1 MFKGKIAGLIIF
13 ALLSS
18 PGIAFETVDEQ
29 IDHYLKTLSKTN
41 VKGKIEM
48 LERLQWSGLTD
59 SRFYDVVES
68 NVLKQY
74 LRDDLSKNE
83 RTVLGHQI
91 RALGFS
97 GNEKYRAT
105 LKLVKEES
113 YVRRNKGYG
122 KKALA
127 DMNKFSSWNKLI
139 AESNFTI
146 EGKSAEVTTYMKMLN
161 TDNPSVQ
168 KLAARAIFHEEQDD
182 NDLLVLTAEKLKA
195 MYLKEGL
202 DRGAQDSAA
211 WLSKALGQNGGEEF
225 IALLI
230 EVVDKTP
237 YKQIR
242 KHAAKYVP

>member
-1 MFKGKIAGLIIF
+1 MFKGKIAGLIIL
-13 ALLSS
+13 ALLSTS
-18 PGIAFETVDEQ
+18 GFAFETVDEQ
-29 IDHYLKTLSKTN
+29 IDHYIKTLSKTN
-41 VKGKIEM
+41 VNGKIKM

-59 SRFYDVVES
+59 PRFYDVIES
-68 NVLKQY
+68 NVLEQY

-83 RTVLGHQI
+83 RKVLGHLI

-113 YVRRNKGYG
+113 YVHRNRGYA
-122 KKALA
+122 KKALG
-127 DMNKFSSWNKLI
+127 DMNRFGPWNKLV
-139 AESNFTI
+139 AESNFTA
-146 EGKSAEVTTYMKMLN
+146 EGKSAEIVTYMKMLN

-168 KLAARAIFHEEQDD
+168 KLAARAIFHEEQND

-202 DRGAQDSAA
+202 DREAQDSAA

-225 IALLI
+225 ITLLI